1 MADDEADLVRGCL
14 AGDDLA
20 LRAFVE
26 RFQVAVF
33 GLCVRMLGHRQD
45 AEDVA
50 QEVYVRAFRNL
61 HRWDSNRPIRPWILA
76 IAANRCRTRL
86 SQRAREAIAVE
97 NVDGIDRYSGSAA
110 RAELGE
116 ELQIALEKLRE
127 EYRLCFI
134 LFHLNELSLAEISD
148 IVGCP
153 EGTVKTWLFRARRE
167 LAEHLQRRGF
177 VKAHDHEL
185 HRI

>member
-1 MADDEADLVRGCL
+1 MTDDDVDLVRGCL
-14 AGDDLA
+14 AGDELA

-33 GLCVRMLGHRQD
+33 GLCVRMLGNRED

-50 QEVYVRAFRNL
+50 QEVYLRAFRNL
-61 HRWDSNRPIRPWILA
+61 HRWDGERPIRPWILA

-86 SQRAREAIAVE
+86 SQRHRKMVSFE
-97 NVDGIDRYSGSAA
+97 NVEPADRSNRSAT
-110 RAELGE
+110 RFELAE
-116 ELQIALEKLRE
+116 ELQLALEKVRD

-134 LFHLNELSLAEISD
+134 LFHLNDLNLAEIAE

-153 EGTVKTWLFRARRE
+153 QGTVKTWLFRARRE
-167 LAEHLQRRGF
+167 LADHLQRRGF
-177 VKAHDHEL
+177 SRTTNHEL